1 MPGSR
6 ADDCDYP
13 PAGTKGA
20 VIADYAARL
29 EIPVVRFI
37 SAGAAVGPDAP
48 SPLFER
54 PAALVFAAEEDRHA
68 FDIEQMADAV
78 RAVMEPAK
86 SVPPLLL
93 QSNPASISKIS

>member
-1 MPGSR
+1 M
-6 ADDCDYP
+6 
-13 PAGTKGA
+13 
-20 VIADYAARL
+20 
-29 EIPVVRFI
+29 
-37 SAGAAVGPDAP
+37 
-48 SPLFER
+48 
-54 PAALVFAAEEDRHA
+54 FAAEEDRHA

>member
-1 MPGSR
+1 MKRCSPAQQ
-6 ADDCDYP
+6 ADDWGNP
-13 PAGTKGA
+13 PAGTKA
-20 VIADYAARL
+20 AIIADYAARL

-54 PAALVFAAEEDRHA
+54 PAALVFATEQDRHA
-68 FDIEQMADAV
+68 FDIDQMADAV

-86 SVPPLLL
+86 
-93 QSNPASISKIS
+93 